1 MDVREAVAVAKGYLT
16 NLYTDE
22 AIEHLG
28 LEEVEFD
35 ECADTWRVTLG
46 FSRPWD
52 RAPLPERHPLA
63 PALAHSMAPS
73 PLRRA
78 YKEIRISDED
88 GRVESE
94 GGRAGQ
100 SGPARYPSRPRHDR
114 AHARPGWGVG
124 AQPPQETRA
133 HPRGLVAPRKSGVT
147 LTPTFSPMDRG
158 PHGSR
163 RADRTDRG
171 RVFWWR

>member
-35 ECADTWRVTLG
+35 ECSDTWRVTLG

-88 GRVESE
+88 GRVESLKD
-94 GGRAGQ
+94 RFADRC
-100 SGPARYPSRPRHDR
+100 PAPPDPRR
-114 AHARPGWGVG
+114 
-124 AQPPQETRA
+124 
-133 HPRGLVAPRKSGVT
+133 APRRR
-147 LTPTFSPMDRG
+147 TPHPHPLPQGARG
-158 PHGSR
+158 PEGLDRWSR
-163 RADRTDRG
+163 LPDPAGASGLAAPT
-171 RVFWWR
+171 

>member
-35 ECADTWRVTLG
+35 ECSDTWRVTLG

-88 GRVESE
+88 GRVESLKD
-94 GGRAGQ
+94 RFA
-100 SGPARYPSRPRHDR
+100 PARP
-114 AHARPGWGVG
+114 A
-124 AQPPQETRA
+124 
-133 HPRGLVAPRKSGVT
+133 
-147 LTPTFSPMDRG
+147 
-158 PHGSR
+158 
-163 RADRTDRG
+163 
-171 RVFWWR
+171 